1 VEYYVLIHDTVHCL
15 KTWSPYFSEVE
26 RGIKT
31 FEVRRDDRGFSVGD
45 VLVLQEFDI
54 VNKRYTGNMVS
65 RLIIYKLD
73 GDQFGIEAGYCVL
86 GLGPL
91 PPDTKVE
98 CEQRPTTVV
107 SHSLIKFII
116 GVCHD
121 KSRGD

>member
-1 VEYYVLIHDTVHCL
+1 MGQLIHDTVHYL
-15 KTWSPYFSEVE
+15 KTRSPYFSEVE

-45 VLVLQEFDI
+45 ILVLQEFDI
-54 VNKRYTGNMVS
+54 VNKRYTGNMLS
-65 RLIIYKLD
+65 RSIVYKLE

-98 CEQRPTTVV
+98 CEQCSTTVCQNAADTMEEC
-107 SHSLIKFII
+107 F
-116 GVCHD
+116 
-121 KSRGD
+121 